1 MEIDE
6 RTSFI
11 EPAGVVAMAWY
22 VQKKTKRLM
31 CSVGGRPTRGRVR
44 AL

>member
-22 VQKKTKRLM
+22 VQKKTKQEK
-31 CSVGGRPTRGRVR
+31 G
-44 AL
+44 